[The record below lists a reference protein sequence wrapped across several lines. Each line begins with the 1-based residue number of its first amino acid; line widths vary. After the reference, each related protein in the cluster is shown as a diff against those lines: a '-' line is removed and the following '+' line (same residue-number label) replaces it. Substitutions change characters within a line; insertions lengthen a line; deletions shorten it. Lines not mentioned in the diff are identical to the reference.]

1 MREAVASSRGGVM
14 VLYTDRLALYNPALK
29 KWFLVRT
36 AWECGLGL
44 FSRIVAGFNGEF
56 WITAAHGMAKLESDL
71 HGWTQIDTRRIG
83 VEDVDHPNPSAGGG
97 EVCGT
102 RRPYTTRLEGSRGV
116 VPVSR
121 AELGHLGDW

>member
-14 VLYTDRLALYNPALK
+14 VLYSDRLDPYNPALK

-83 VEDVDHPNPSAGGG
+83 VNDIDHPNPSAVVDELFVTG
-97 EVCGT
+97 
-102 RRPYTTRLEGSRGV
+102 RLHHE
-116 VPVSR
+116 R
-121 AELGHLGDW
+121 A